1 MKWKRIDN
9 KIRAKLITKRINE
22 WKDAKDLAKEE
33 WVSERSAQRI
43 IHQELAEVGTKSDK
57 IAELIDRNNE
67 LMSLADKRLKE
78 LLSNP
83 EEKLRASDLVSVRDS
98 WFKQNQLVQWKATE
112 NFNHNVDVSKMTP
125 QQITEYINS
134 KLA

>member
-9 KIRAKLITKRINE
+9 KTRAKLITKRINE
-22 WKDAKDLAKEE
+22 DKSTTEIANEMWIPDRTVRWILSQD
-33 WVSERSAQRI
+33 
-43 IHQELAEVGTKSDK
+43 LAEVSQKSDK

-78 LLSNP
+78 LLHNP
-83 EEKLRASDLVSVRDS
+83 EEKLRATDLVSIRDS

-112 NFNHNVDVSKMTP
+112 DTN
-125 QQITEYINS
+125 ITIRWEM
-134 KLA
+134 